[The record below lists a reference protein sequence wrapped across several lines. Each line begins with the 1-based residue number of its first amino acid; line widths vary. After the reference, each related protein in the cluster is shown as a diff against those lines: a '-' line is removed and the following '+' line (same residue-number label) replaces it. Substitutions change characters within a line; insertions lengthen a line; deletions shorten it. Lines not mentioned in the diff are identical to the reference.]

1 MSFSK
6 AVDLL
11 NLARMATGY
20 VGVSLVEIEAEFDCV
35 RRTAQRMT
43 DALVRTFPDTED
55 YFDTDGI
62 KRWRVPRRK
71 VAEFFAPDAEQIAT
85 LDMASDLLAKQGLR
99 REENQLRSL
108 RSTLNILTSDRA
120 RTRVEADSEALLV
133 AMGHAARPGPRPASD
148 ARVDEQIAL
157 ALKGPFQLSILYRS
171 RTDNEAKWRQVSPY
185 GLLLGE
191 RRYLIAQDTARDD
204 DRLRHYRVED
214 IQNAKV
220 TEAWFAIPEDF
231 DLDAYSRRAFGVFQ
245 DEREFSEIVWKFT
258 PEAAQHAARF
268 LFHPDQRTHIE
279 DDGSLIVRFSA
290 CGHLEM
296 CWHLYAWGDQAQVLA
311 PQALADLV
319 ANNRRSD
326 FPSLP

>member
-11 NLARMATGY
+11 SLARMATGY
-20 VGVSLVEIEAEFDCV
+20 VGVSLSEIETEFGCV

-43 DALVRTFPDTED
+43 DALIRTFPDTED

-71 VAEFFAPDAEQIAT
+71 VAEFFSPSAEEIAT
-85 LDMASDLLAKQGLR
+85 LDMASELIAARGLE
-99 REENQLRSL
+99 REASHLRTL
-108 RSTLNILTSDRA
+108 RTTLNILTSDR
-120 RTRVEADSEALLV
+120 TRSRIEADSEALLV
-133 AMGHAARPGPRPASD
+133 AMGHAARPGPRPAGN

-171 RTDNEAKWRQVSPY
+171 RNDPEGVWRQVEPY
-185 GLLLGE
+185 GLLLGD
-191 RRYLIAQDTARDD
+191 RRYLIARDVNRAD

-214 IQNAKV
+214 IEAAKV
-220 TEAWFAIPEDF
+220 SEDWFAISDTF
-231 DLDAYSRRAFGVFQ
+231 DLESYSKRAFGVFQ
-245 DEREFSEIVWKFT
+245 DDREFGEVVWKFT
-258 PEAAQHAARF
+258 PQAAQHASRF
-268 LFHPDQRTHIE
+268 RFHPDQISHTQ
-279 DDGSLIVRFSA
+279 DDGSLVVSFSA

-296 CWHLYAWGDQAQVLA
+296 CWHLYAWGDQVEVIA
-311 PQALADLV
+311 PKELADLV
-319 ANNRRSD
+319 ANHRRND